1 MAKRLTVAVF
11 LAIVAALAS
20 RPVVAAEHA
29 HAGYEPEI
37 SLKNGSS
44 VIVFEDGQMSMR
56 DSKGRPYSMAEGQP
70 METRDGRTIRM
81 GRDAPWRK
89 SRIERER
96 EDIYRGA

>member
-1 MAKRLTVAVF
+1 MSNRSVVALF
-11 LAIVAALAS
+11 LVLVAAFAS
-20 RPVVAAEHA
+20 RPVVAAEHSV
-29 HAGYEPEI
+29 AGYEPEV

-44 VIVFEDGQMSMR
+44 VIIFEDGQMSMR
-56 DSKGRPYSMAEGQP
+56 DSKGLPYSMAEGQP

-96 EDIYRGA
+96 DAIYGGP

>member
-1 MAKRLTVAVF
+1 MSNRIAVALF
-11 LAIVAALAS
+11 LAVVAAFGS
-20 RPVVAAEHA
+20 RSIVAAEHSS
-29 HAGYEPEI
+29 AGYEPEV

-44 VIVFEDGQMSMR
+44 VIIFADGQMAMR
-56 DSKGRPYSMAEGQP
+56 DSRGLPYSMAEGTP

-81 GRDAPWRK
+81 GRDAPSRK

>member
-1 MAKRLTVAVF
+1 
-11 LAIVAALAS
+11 
-20 RPVVAAEHA
+20 
-29 HAGYEPEI
+29 
-37 SLKNGSS
+37 
-44 VIVFEDGQMSMR
+44 
-56 DSKGRPYSMAEGQP
+56 